1 MEDVDNTDRRDSVTM
16 RVGLTL
22 PVSVVH
28 RFKRLYLASSQILFP
43 YEISYTD
50 FVNLLLRAS
59 SYGIF
64 PDLPKRAEE
73 ETIFYPAR
81 FSSDLKEEM
90 LGSFKQSG
98 KGTWK
103 EPPPIDY
110 NQFLKNQF
118 LKCTTE
124 EGALS
129 MMSFIFYCKLVLD
142 LLKKQDINDEEL
154 LSKGNLPRIP
164 GFHDLLS
171 KLTGAFVIPEVTVVS
186 LKKLKGKRLNQALA
200 ASIIQLQNDLSK
212 EMAKLLSKAREDS
225 KIAYTEEEVSEI
237 LRENRRLIDSF
248 PILMD
253 IAVNVHHIFV
263 AFSESNQ
270 KALEKWKEATVND
283 RIIVVKTI
291 EKIASQ
297 LK

>member
-1 MEDVDNTDRRDSVTM
+1 M

-22 PVSVVH
+22 PASVVH
-28 RFKRLYLASSQILFP
+28 RFKRLYLASSLILFP

-59 SYGIF
+59 SYEIF
-64 PDLPKRAEE
+64 PDLPKSVEE
-73 ETIFYPAR
+73 ETVFYPAR
-81 FSSDLKEEM
+81 FSSDLKEEI

-103 EPPPIDY
+103 EPLPIDY

-124 EGALS
+124 QGALS

-142 LLKKQDINDEEL
+142 LLKKQDINDEEV

-164 GFHDLLS
+164 EFHDLLS
-171 KLTGAFVIPEVTVVS
+171 KLTRAFVAPEVAVVS

-200 ASIIQLQNDLSK
+200 ASINQLQNDLSK
-212 EMAKLLSKAREDS
+212 EMAKILGKAREDS
-225 KIAYTEEEVSEI
+225 KITYAEEEVSEI
-237 LRENRRLIDSF
+237 LRQNRKVIDSF

-253 IAVNVHHIFV
+253 IAVKIHNIFV
-263 AFSESNQ
+263 AFTDSDQ
-270 KALEKWKEATVND
+270 KTLERWKEVTIYD
-283 RIIVVKTI
+283 RAGVVETI
-291 EKIASQ
+291 EKIARQ